1 MISRRAFFSSMALAA
16 QQGTQKPNV
25 VLFLAD
31 DMGWADI
38 GCYGAKDIA
47 TPNID
52 RLAREGVKLTDCY
65 SNGPV
70 CTPTRCGLMTG
81 RYQQRYGKGL
91 EWALMPTDVN
101 VGLDPKHTTIARL
114 LKSGGYKTGIFGKW
128 HLGREMQFNPIH
140 HGFDEYFGLTGG
152 NVDMYSKED
161 RFKNYDLYDGLQ
173 KAPKTPGYLTEM
185 IGARTERFI
194 TANRANP
201 FFAYVPFN
209 AVHWPFQAPD
219 KPQSVRDLKTWY
231 DGTREGEYK
240 AMLEAMD
247 TAIGRVLS
255 LLDRLNLAENT
266 LVIFTNDNGGERL
279 SDNGPFRHSKA
290 TLWEGGL
297 RVPALLRWP
306 GKLPQGRTSRQV
318 AMSMDLTATIA
329 AACGV
334 AAAPDEPFDGMDLL
348 PVLSGRAAEKERD
361 VFWRINR
368 PQKRVR
374 AVRSGRWKFVLDG
387 GISNLY
393 DLSKDSGE
401 TRDLFY
407 VYPEVAAALRQKLE
421 AWEKSIG

>member
-1 MISRRAFFSSMALAA
+1 MAAMLQAA
-16 QQGTQKPNV
+16 APRPNI
-25 VLFLAD
+25 VLFLSD
-31 DMGWADI
+31 DMGYADV
-38 GCYGAKDIA
+38 GCYGAKDIR
-47 TPNID
+47 TPHID

-81 RYQQRYGKGL
+81 RYQQRFGKAL

-101 VGLDPKHTTIARL
+101 TGLDPKHTTIARL
-114 LKSGGYKTGIFGKW
+114 LKDAGYKTGIFGKW
-128 HLGREMQFNPIH
+128 HLGRETQFNPLR

-161 RFKNYDLYDGLQ
+161 RFKNYDLYAGLD

-185 IGARTERFI
+185 IGERAERFI
-194 TANRANP
+194 TANKANP

-209 AVHWPFQAPD
+209 AVHWPFQAPGR
-219 KPQSVRDLKTWY
+219 PETVRDLKTWY
-231 DGTREGEYK
+231 DGTRGGEYK
-240 AMLEAMD
+240 AMLESMD
-247 TAIGRVLS
+247 NAIGRILGT
-255 LLDRLNLAENT
+255 LDRLGLTGNT

-290 TLWEGGL
+290 SLWEGGL

-306 GKLPQGRTSRQV
+306 GRLPKGRVSSQV

-329 AACGV
+329 AAAGV
-334 AAAPDEPFDGMDLL
+334 KPAPAEPFDGIDLAPL
-348 PVLSGRAAEKERD
+348 LANKKAEKPRD
-361 VFWRINR
+361 LFWRINR

-374 AVRSGRWKFVLDG
+374 AIRSGKWKFVLDG
-387 GISNLY
+387 GINNMY
-393 DLSKDSGE
+393 DLEADPGE

-407 VYPEVAAALRQKLE
+407 VHPEIAAELRGKLE
-421 AWEKSIG
+421 AWDKQIG

>member
-1 MISRRAFFSSMALAA
+1 MAAMLQAA
-16 QQGTQKPNV
+16 APRPNI
-25 VLFLAD
+25 VLFLSD
-31 DMGWADI
+31 DMGYADV
-38 GCYGAKDIA
+38 GCYGAKDIR
-47 TPNID
+47 TPHID

-81 RYQQRYGKGL
+81 RYQQRFGKAL

-101 VGLDPKHTTIARL
+101 TGLDPKHTTIARL
-114 LKSGGYKTGIFGKW
+114 LKDAGYKTGIFGKW
-128 HLGREMQFNPIH
+128 HLGRETQFNPLR

-161 RFKNYDLYDGLQ
+161 RFKNYDLYDGLD

-185 IGARTERFI
+185 IGERAERFI
-194 TANRANP
+194 TANKANP

-209 AVHWPFQAPD
+209 AVHWPFQAPGR
-219 KPQSVRDLKTWY
+219 PETVRDLKTWY
-231 DGTREGEYK
+231 DGTRGGEYK
-240 AMLEAMD
+240 AMLESMD
-247 TAIGRVLS
+247 TAIGRILGT
-255 LLDRLNLAENT
+255 LDRLGLTGNT

-290 TLWEGGL
+290 SLWEGGL

-306 GKLPQGRTSRQV
+306 GRLPKARVSSQV

-329 AACGV
+329 AAAGV
-334 AAAPDEPFDGMDLL
+334 KPAPAEPFDGIDLAPL
-348 PVLSGRAAEKERD
+348 LANKKAEKPRD
-361 VFWRINR
+361 LFWRINR

-374 AVRSGRWKFVLDG
+374 AIRSGKWKFVLDG
-387 GISNLY
+387 GINNMY
-393 DLSKDSGE
+393 DLETDPGE

-407 VYPEVAAALRQKLE
+407 VHPEIAAELRGKLE
-421 AWEKSIG
+421 AWDKQLG